1 MSVPLYL
8 LVLEDNPSDAELM
21 IHELRRA
28 DFEPVWK
35 RVETEG
41 DFLTAL
47 DPALDLILAD
57 YHLPQFDGLRALKLV
72 QESKLGIPL
81 LLVSGTVGEEFAV
94 EAMKKGAA
102 DYLLKDRLARLGPA
116 VKQVLER
123 KQVEEKLAVSENELR
138 SLFAAMTDV
147 VFVFDADG
155 RYLEIAPTNPVNLY
169 HPAEDLLG
177 KTVHEVLPKEQAGY
191 MMSKIQAALQKNQ
204 TVPGEYALQI
214 DGKEVWFETNASR
227 LSENSVIWVAHDI
240 TARKRA
246 EEALRESEEKF
257 RMLIDNSVA
266 GIYII
271 QNAKMAYVNPSF
283 AKAFGYVPEE
293 INGRLSPKD
302 LIHPDDI
309 QAVMRRLQERLD
321 GQTEKTTIAYKGIKK
336 DGSIIYFEVYGMSIT
351 YLGRPAVMG
360 TLMNITERKRAE
372 EKVKEYSEHLEEMV
386 AERTSELCQAQE
398 ELVRKEKLAMLG
410 LLAGGVGHELRNP
423 LGVISNSVYYLK
435 MVQPKA
441 NEKIKKHHDIIEQE
455 LHNATRI
462 VSDLL
467 DYAREIFTEPQPG
480 SVSELV
486 EYTLSCFPVPGSI
499 QVSLRIPADLPQIY
513 ADPLH
518 VQQILG
524 NLVTNACQA
533 MADPSLD
540 AKAGSATTSGRCK
553 LTISAQ
559 QKKQMVVIAVKDTG
573 AGINPENIEKLFEPL
588 FSTKA
593 KGIGLGLAVSKK
605 LAEANGGQIEMET
618 EVGKG
623 STFTLY
629 LPVRADK

>member
-1 MSVPLYL
+1 LYL

-398 ELVRKEKLAMLG
+398 ELVRKEKLAVLG
-410 LLAGGVGHELRNP
+410 TLAGGVGHELRNP

-605 LAEANGGQIEMET
+605 LAEANGGRIEVKT
-618 EVGKG
+618 QVGKG

-629 LPVRADK
+629 LPVLSSDIGN

>member
-398 ELVRKEKLAMLG
+398 ELVRKEKLAVLG
-410 LLAGGVGHELRNP
+410 TLAGGVGHELRNP

-559 QKKQMVVIAVKDTG
+559 Q
-573 AGINPENIEKLFEPL
+573 
-588 FSTKA
+588 
-593 KGIGLGLAVSKK
+593 
-605 LAEANGGQIEMET
+605 
-618 EVGKG
+618 
-623 STFTLY
+623 
-629 LPVRADK
+629 